1 MQQQG
6 ALSQSLSWSRK
17 AQPCEQSHDW
27 WACKDNLCCG
37 QILIWTISNKFASCI
52 STFFFSIGMICKVLT
67 LQFWNCF
74 YSIHQF
80 MDLKQVLLLCCKRC
94 HSGTCQMVSVAAQR
108 QQGSEKLCLLP
119 SHYAG
124 HMPPCQKICELLLV
138 LSKKSDLFG
147 MGAEIVQIFVCS
159 LLDEGD
165 KTSFPQ
171 KMWPPEKFWHTCCT
185 TALPTCRKTSI
196 LQKNKYFESSV
207 CFFLRLN
214 NH

>member
-1 MQQQG
+1 
-6 ALSQSLSWSRK
+6 
-17 AQPCEQSHDW
+17 
-27 WACKDNLCCG
+27 
-37 QILIWTISNKFASCI
+37 
-52 STFFFSIGMICKVLT
+52 
-67 LQFWNCF
+67 
-74 YSIHQF
+74 
-80 MDLKQVLLLCCKRC
+80 MDLKQVLLLCCRRC
-94 HSGTCQMVSVAAQR
+94 HSGTRQMVSVAVHR

-147 MGAEIVQIFVCS
+147 MGAEIVQILVCS

-165 KTSFPQ
+165 KTNLPQ

>member
-1 MQQQG
+1 MQQ

-27 WACKDNLCCG
+27 WACKNYLCCG
-37 QILIWTISNKFASCI
+37 QILIWTKSNKFASCI
-52 STFFFSIGMICKVLT
+52 STFFFFFSIGMICKVLT
-67 LQFWNCF
+67 LQFWECS
-74 YSIHQF
+74 YYIHQF
-80 MDLKQVLLLCCKRC
+80 MDLKQVLLLCCRRC
-94 HSGTCQMVSVAAQR
+94 HSGTRQMVSVAVHR

-147 MGAEIVQIFVCS
+147 MGAEIVQILVCS

-165 KTSFPQ
+165 KTNLPQ